1 MIGERGLRIL
11 HTEASLG
18 WGGQEIRI
26 LTEAEKFE
34 AEGHSV
40 HLLCDPDSDIFAAAG
55 RYGVACTAVAMK
67 RKSPRGLLAIRRFL
81 RAWNP
86 DVVNTH
92 SSIDHWL
99 TAMARAGWKTRPA
112 IVRTRHIGAPVS
124 RGSATRWLY
133 NSGCEGVM
141 ATSRSIVAALTND
154 GFLPPDRVRA
164 VPTGIDTTRY
174 VAGDRGE
181 ARTTLRL
188 PRGDFVF
195 VIVATLRSWKGHACL
210 LEALSHLPSANARL
224 LVVGDGPQEQN
235 LRRRIAALGLDER
248 VALTGRQ
255 ADVLPYLHA
264 ADAFVLPS
272 TANEGVP
279 QAMLQAMACRLPIV
293 ACPVGGIV
301 ELLDGLSA
309 VYPAEPGNSHSLAR
323 AMGAAMSDAV
333 SERDRDAL
341 RDRVARG
348 YSLEQMYVKA
358 LRSFETAV
366 TSIDAGYSKKSIV
379 PK

>member
-1 MIGERGLRIL
+1 MIGELRGLRIL

-40 HLLCDPDSDIFAAAG
+40 HLLCDPGSDIFAAAG

-67 RKSPRGLLAIRRFL
+67 RKSLRGILAIRRFL
-81 RAWNP
+81 RIWEP
-86 DVVNTH
+86 DMVNTH

-124 RGSATRWLY
+124 RGPATRWLY

-141 ATSRSIVAALTND
+141 ATSRSIVAALTSD

-164 VPTGIDTTRY
+164 VPTGIDTARY
-174 VAGDRGE
+174 VAGDRGA
-181 ARTTLRL
+181 ARATLRL
-188 PRGDFVF
+188 PRDDFIF
-195 VIVATLRSWKGHACL
+195 VIVATLRSWKGHDCL
-210 LEALSHLPSANARL
+210 LEALSRLPAANARL
-224 LVVGDGPQEQN
+224 LVVGDGPQERN
-235 LRRRIAALGLDER
+235 LRRRIAALGLGER
-248 VALTGRQ
+248 VVLAGRQ

-272 TANEGVP
+272 TGNEGVP
-279 QAMLQAMACRLPIV
+279 QAMLQAMACRLPVV

-301 ELLDGLSA
+301 ELLDGLPA
-309 VYPAEPGNSHSLAR
+309 VHPAEPGNPGSLSQ
-323 AMGAAMSDAV
+323 AMDAAMNDAV
-333 SERDRDAL
+333 GERAGDAL
-341 RDRVARG
+341 RDRVVRD
-348 YSLEQMYVKA
+348 YSLERMYAGA
-358 LRSFETAV
+358 LRSFETAA
-366 TSIDAGYSKKSIV
+366 TSIW
-379 PK
+379 

>member
-1 MIGERGLRIL
+1 MIGERALRIL

-26 LTEAEKFE
+26 LTEAERFE

-55 RYGVACTAVAMK
+55 RHGVACTAVAMK
-67 RKSPRGLLAIRRFL
+67 RKSPRGLLAVRRFL
-81 RAWNP
+81 RAWSP

-99 TAMARAGWKTRPA
+99 AAMARAGLKTRPA

-124 RGSATRWLY
+124 RGPVTRWLY
-133 NSGCEGVM
+133 DSGCEGVM

-164 VPTGIDTTRY
+164 VPTGIDTAKF
-174 VAGDRGE
+174 VAGDRGA
-181 ARTTLRL
+181 ARAMLHL
-188 PRGDFVF
+188 PRGGFVF

-210 LEALSHLPSANARL
+210 LEALSRPPAADARL
-224 LVVGDGPQEQN
+224 LVVGDGPQEHD

-248 VALTGRQ
+248 VVLAGRQ

-279 QAMLQAMACRLPIV
+279 QAMLQAMACRLPVV
-293 ACPVGGIV
+293 ACPIGGIV

-309 VYPAEPGNSHSLAR
+309 VYPAEPGNPDSLAR
-323 AMGAAMSDAV
+323 AMGAAMGDAV
-333 SERDRDAL
+333 SEKAGDAL
-341 RDRVARG
+341 RDRVVRE
-348 YSLEQMYVKA
+348 YTLERMYAGA
-358 LRSFETAV
+358 LRSFEAAM
-366 TSIDAGYSKKSIV
+366 TSIR
-379 PK
+379 

>member
-67 RKSPRGLLAIRRFL
+67 RKSLRGILAIRRFL
-81 RAWNP
+81 RIWEP

-99 TAMARAGWKTRPA
+99 TAMARVGWKTRPA

-124 RGSATRWLY
+124 RGPATRWLY

-141 ATSRSIVAALTND
+141 ATSRSIVAALTSD

-164 VPTGIDTTRY
+164 VPTGIDTARY
-174 VAGDRGE
+174 VAGDRGA
-181 ARTTLRL
+181 ARATLRL
-188 PRGDFVF
+188 PRDDFIF
-195 VIVATLRSWKGHACL
+195 VIVATLRSWKGHDCL
-210 LEALSHLPSANARL
+210 LEALSRLPAANARL
-224 LVVGDGPQEQN
+224 VVVGDGPQERN
-235 LRRRIAALGLDER
+235 LRRRIAALGLGER
-248 VALTGRQ
+248 VVLAGRQ

-272 TANEGVP
+272 TGNEGVP

-301 ELLDGLSA
+301 ELLDGLPS
-309 VYPAEPGNSHSLAR
+309 VHLAEPGNPGSLSQ
-323 AMGAAMSDAV
+323 AMDAAMNDAV
-333 SERDRDAL
+333 GERAGDAL
-341 RDRVARG
+341 RERVIRN
-348 YSLEQMYVKA
+348 YTLDSMYAKA
-358 LRSFETAV
+358 LHSFEAAV
-366 TSIDAGYSKKSIV
+366 AAIR
-379 PK
+379 

>member
-26 LTEAEKFE
+26 LTEAEKFG

-55 RYGVACTAVAMK
+55 RYGVSCTAVAMK
-67 RKSPRGLLAIRRFL
+67 RKSPRGFLAIRRFL
-81 RAWNP
+81 RVWNP

-99 TAMARAGWKTRPA
+99 TAMARAGLKARPA
-112 IVRTRHIGAPVS
+112 VVRTRHIGAPVS

-174 VAGDRGE
+174 VVGDRGT
-181 ARTTLRL
+181 ARTMLRL
-188 PRGDFVF
+188 PQGDFVF
-195 VIVATLRSWKGHACL
+195 AIVATLRSGKGHACL
-210 LEALSHLPSANARL
+210 LEALSHLPAASARL

-235 LRRRIAALGLDER
+235 LRRRIIALGLGEQ
-248 VALTGRQ
+248 VALIGRQ
-255 ADVLPYLHA
+255 TDVLPYLHA

-272 TANEGVP
+272 IDIEGVP

-301 ELLDGLSA
+301 ELLDGLPA
-309 VYPAEPGNSHSLAR
+309 VYLAEPGNPDSLSQ
-323 AMGAAMSDAV
+323 AMDAVMNDAV
-333 SERDRDAL
+333 SEKARDAL
-341 RDRVARG
+341 RDRVVRD
-348 YSLEQMYVKA
+348 YSLEQMYAKA
-358 LRSFETAV
+358 LRSFEAAV
-366 TSIDAGYSKKSIV
+366 AVIR
-379 PK
+379 

>member
-1 MIGERGLRIL
+1 MIGARGLRIL

-26 LTEAEKFE
+26 LTEAAKFE

-67 RKSPRGLLAIRRFL
+67 RKSPRGILAIRRFL
-81 RAWNP
+81 RAWKP
-86 DVVNTH
+86 VVVNAH

-99 TAMARAGWKTRPA
+99 TAMARAGWKRRPA

-124 RGSATRWLY
+124 RGPATRWLY

-164 VPTGIDTTRY
+164 VPTGVDTTRY
-174 VAGDRGE
+174 VAGDRDT
-181 ARTTLRL
+181 ARTMLRL
-188 PRGDFVF
+188 PRDDFIF

-210 LEALSHLPSANARL
+210 LEALSRLPAADARL
-224 LVVGDGPQEQN
+224 LVVGDGPQERN
-235 LRRRIAALGLDER
+235 LRRRIAALGLGER
-248 VALTGRQ
+248 VALVGRQ

-272 TANEGVP
+272 TDNEGVP
-279 QAMLQAMACRLPIV
+279 QAMLQAMACRLPV
-293 ACPVGGIV
+293 VTCPVGGIV
-301 ELLDGLSA
+301 ELLDGLPA
-309 VYPAEPGNSHSLAR
+309 VYSSEPGDPDSLTR
-323 AMGAAMSDAV
+323 AMGAVMSDTVTEKA
-333 SERDRDAL
+333 RDAL
-341 RDRVARG
+341 RDRVVRD
-348 YSLEQMYVKA
+348 YSIGRMYAGA
-358 LRSFETAV
+358 LCSFETAV
-366 TSIDAGYSKKSIV
+366 TSIR
-379 PK
+379 